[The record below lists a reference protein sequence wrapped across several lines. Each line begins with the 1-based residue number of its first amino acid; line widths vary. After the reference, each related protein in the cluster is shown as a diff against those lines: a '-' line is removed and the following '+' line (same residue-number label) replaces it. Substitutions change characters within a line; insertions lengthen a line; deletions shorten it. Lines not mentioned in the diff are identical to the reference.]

1 MAKDKKIDLFVTD
14 KPEREGYGYGV
25 KNMAK
30 VVEKYR
36 GSISWEVA
44 GGLMKVEIFL
54 PVDRNNAYDKNQRL
68 EQYWYI
74 LKYCY
79 DNIEIQR
86 CS

>member
-1 MAKDKKIDLFVTD
+1 MTEDKKIDLSVTD

-30 VVEKYR
+30 VVEKYC

-68 EQYWYI
+68 
-74 LKYCY
+74 
-79 DNIEIQR
+79 
-86 CS
+86 